1 MEELLETIKTDLKK
15 TEEYVAKDYCDT
27 SDFIWQL
34 ERLYMSLDLYL
45 NELYRSKAC

>member
-1 MEELLETIKTDLKK
+1 MEELLETIKADLKK

-27 SDFIWQL
+27 SDFVWQL